1 MADDFSRLPS
11 TTSPEMTEKATGAPS
26 WATNVSAIIPQWY
39 SVSRRKTAMLMAL
52 CSGAVLM
59 VAICLFAALIIQYAQ
74 RERVAA
80 KEIVMLRARI
90 QRAPSLLDETLP
102 PAERYAYV
110 GASRQAS
117 YSELIGTQLNTSLEH
132 LDQQMDQYIQW
143 LRFFVAFS
151 IVIAVSV
158 SMLMLFVGSLGWS
171 TLAANRRTR
180 VTIPDFSDATD
191 KAQLTPSIDRR
202 KNVAPVVEAARADER
217 ARISRDI
224 HDELGAH
231 LMGIKIDL
239 KRSSK
244 TAARSRREVDSQWPI
259 MLQRVDAAMSTVAR
273 IAGQLRPS
281 LVNQIGLWPAIETY
295 VREFEEITKLRC
307 YLQIDVNG
315 APLQSDLAGAIFR
328 IVQESLTNVARHAEA
343 SKVKVKISDASGRLE
358 IEIEDDGKGISP
370 VQILSPDAV
379 GLQGMIERSK
389 QFGGELHID
398 GRSKRG
404 TKVSLRMPL
413 PTPP

>member
-11 TTSPEMTEKATGAPS
+11 MTSPEITEKAIGAPS
-26 WATNVSAIIPQWY
+26 WATSVSAIIPQWY

-80 KEIVMLRARI
+80 KEIVMLRAEI
-90 QRAPSLLDETLP
+90 QRTPSLLEERQP
-102 PAERYAYV
+102 RAEHYVEV
-110 GASRQAS
+110 GAPRQAS
-117 YSELIGTQLNTSLEH
+117 YSELIGAQLNSSLEH

-180 VTIPDFSDATD
+180 VAIPDSSDATD

-202 KNVAPVVEAARADER
+202 KNLVPVVEAARADER

-231 LMGIKIDL
+231 LMAIKIDL
-239 KRSSK
+239 KCSSK

-281 LVNQIGLWPAIETY
+281 LVSQIGLWPAIESYTQ
-295 VREFEEITKLRC
+295 EFEEVTKIPCGLR
-307 YLQIDVNG
+307 IDVSG
-315 APLQSDLAGAIFR
+315 VALQSEVGEEVFR
-328 IVQESLTNVARHAEA
+328 IIQESLTNVARHADA
-343 SKVKVKISDASGRLE
+343 SNVQVTVGGESGRLT
-358 IEIEDDGKGISP
+358 IEIVDDGKGIALN
-370 VQILSPDAV
+370 QILSPHSL
-379 GLQGMIERSK
+379 GLHGMVERSK
-389 QFGGELHID
+389 LIGGELRVNRLAE
-398 GRSKRG
+398 GG
-404 TKVSLRMPL
+404 TKVSLRVSL
-413 PTPP
+413 PTLE

>member
-1 MADDFSRLPS
+1 MADNFPRPPS
-11 TTSPEMTEKATGAPS
+11 TTTLEMTKMATGTPS
-26 WATNVSAIIPQWY
+26 WATNISLIVAQWY
-39 SVSRRKTAMLMAL
+39 SARRKTAMLIAL

-59 VAICLFAALIIQYAQ
+59 VAICLFAALVIQYAQ

-80 KEIVMLRARI
+80 KEIVVLRARI
-90 QRAPSLLDETLP
+90 QRAPSLIEETQP
-102 PAERYAYV
+102 RAERYVEV

-117 YSELIGTQLNTSLEH
+117 YSELIGAQLNASLEH
-132 LDQQMDQYIQW
+132 LDQQMDQHIQW
-143 LRFFVAFS
+143 RRFFVAFS
-151 IVIAVSV
+151 IVLAVSI
-158 SMLMLFVGSLGWS
+158 SMLMLLVGSLGWS
-171 TLAANRRTR
+171 TLASNRRTR
-180 VTIPDFSDATD
+180 VAIPDFSDATD
-191 KAQLTPSIDRR
+191 EAQLTPSIDRR
-202 KNVAPVVEAARADER
+202 KNVVPVVEAARADER

-231 LMGIKIDL
+231 LMAIKIDL
-239 KRSSK
+239 KCSSK

-295 VREFEEITKLRC
+295 VREFEEITKLPC
-307 YLQIDVNG
+307 YLQIDING

-343 SKVKVKISDASGRLE
+343 SKVELKISDASGTLE

-379 GLQGMIERSK
+379 GLQGMLERSK

>member
-26 WATNVSAIIPQWY
+26 AATSVSATIPQWY
-39 SVSRRKTAMLMAL
+39 SVSRLKAAMLIAL
-52 CSGAVLM
+52 GSGAVLM

-80 KEIVMLRARI
+80 KEMTLLRAQI
-90 QRAPSLLDETLP
+90 KGAPSLLDETRP
-102 PAERYAYV
+102 RAEHYAEV
-110 GASRQAS
+110 GASRPAS
-117 YSELIGTQLNTSLEH
+117 YSELIGAQLNASLEH
-132 LDQQMDQYIQW
+132 LDQQMDQHLQW

-151 IVIAVSV
+151 IVITVSV

-180 VTIPDFSDATD
+180 VAIPNFADATD
-191 KAQLTPSIDRR
+191 QAQLTPSIDRR
-202 KNVAPVVEAARADER
+202 KNLVPVVEAARADER

-244 TAARSRREVDSQWPI
+244 TAARSRRQVDSQWPI

-281 LVNQIGLWPAIETY
+281 LVNQIGLWPAIEDY
-295 VREFEEITKLRC
+295 VREFVEVTKLPC
-307 YLQIDVNG
+307 HLKIDVKSP
-315 APLQSDLAGAIFR
+315 PLQGKVADEIFR
-328 IVQESLTNVARHAEA
+328 IVQESLTNVVRHAEA
-343 SKVKVKISDASGRLE
+343 AQVKVKISDASGTLE

-379 GLQGMIERSK
+379 GLHGMCERSK
-389 QFGGELHID
+389 KFGGELHIE
-398 GRSKRG
+398 GRSQRG